1 MSLALAR
8 GWGLA
13 ITDYQ
18 GLGTPGD
25 HTYMVGR
32 ALGPNVLDA
41 MRAAR
46 KLAPEELP
54 VDGPAGII
62 GYSEGGAAAAWA
74 AQLQPTYAPELRLAG
89 VAAGAAAA
97 NVESAGPR
105 LDGTF
110 FSFFIAYGGIG
121 YAAAYP
127 ELDFDPYLTPMARK
141 GIEGLRNST
150 VLQAMISGPRFIKAS
165 DLTQPN
171 VLELPEWRQRLR
183 ENRLGLIA
191 PEAPVLLHHARRD
204 QIVSFAQ
211 SVSFA
216 DVLAWSRGRRPP
228 VHHARWRRSH
238 QRRGRGDA
246 DRTRLAGSPTERQG
260 RGCTAGARGRRGHA
274 RRAPRGCLA
283 CRPRAGDRVRPWRS
297 CSTGTTTRSRAR
309 TMRGSP
315 TGRRSGPPRPPEDAR
330 GRVRGG
336 IFAVFTPSPG
346 EHEGRGPRRRGGRV
360 RASGPVGH
368 AERGRGAAVAAGR
381 LLALERAGH
390 VRVARAIADLDA
402 ARTGRWPAGRR
413 PAPRGR
419 RGDRPRARGARALVR
434 GRAALARAGVEPAER
449 LRPRRAVHLP
459 LLAGHRARTSPTPG
473 AGWSPAARSSGSWST

>member
-1 MSLALAR
+1 MDAYLAPGVRLRARAWRVLYRSTSATGEPTAVSGTILLPGRARTKRMRPLVGYAIGTHGIGDAAAPSRLLARGLDWEAGLMSLALSR
-8 GWGLA
+8 GWALA

-32 ALGPNVLDA
+32 ALGPNVLDS

-46 KLAPEELP
+46 ELAPEELP
-54 VDGPAGII
+54 ADGPAAIV

-97 NVESAGPR
+97 NVESAGPQ

-150 VLQAMISGPRFIKAS
+150 ILQAALFGPRFIKAS

-211 SVSFA
+211 SEALRADWHGLGA
-216 DVLAWSRGRRPP
+216 DVRLYITRGG
-228 VHHARWRRSH
+228 VDHISGAV
-238 QRRGRGDA
+238 
-246 DRTRLAGSPTERQG
+246 AGTPI
-260 RGCTAGARGRRGHA
+260 ALDWLA
-274 RRAPRGCLA
+274 RRLQGKVRVT
-283 CRPRAGDRVRPWRS
+283 RPES
-297 CSTGTTTRSRAR
+297 
-309 TMRGSP
+309 
-315 TGRRSGPPRPPEDAR
+315 
-330 GRVRGG
+330 
-336 IFAVFTPSPG
+336 
-346 EHEGRGPRRRGGRV
+346 
-360 RASGPVGH
+360 PVG
-368 AERGRGAAVAAGR
+368 AVS
-381 LLALERAGH
+381 
-390 VRVARAIADLDA
+390 VDA
-402 ARTGRWPAGRR
+402 
-413 PAPRGR
+413 
-419 RGDRPRARGARALVR
+419 
-434 GRAALARAGVEPAER
+434 GRAAA
-449 LRPRRAVHLP
+449 
-459 LLAGHRARTSPTPG
+459 
-473 AGWSPAARSSGSWST
+473 

>member
-1 MSLALAR
+1 VVLVDVARRTTAQLLLVSPPRRPSAAAEGFYEPPDRLAAGSPGELIRAEPMDAYLAPGVRLRARAWRVLYRSTSATGEPTAVSGAILLPGRGRAARVRPLVGYAIGTHGIGDAAAPSRLLARGLDWEAGLMSLALAR
-8 GWGLA
+8 GWALA

-41 MRAAR
+41 MRAAQE
-46 KLAPEELP
+46 LAPDELP
-54 VDGPAGII
+54 ADGPAAII

-74 AQLQPTYAPELRLAG
+74 AQLQPTYAPELRLVG

-105 LDGTF
+105 LDGSF

-183 ENRLGLIA
+183 ENRLGLSA

-211 SVSFA
+211 SEGLRDDWRGLGA
-216 DVLAWSRGRRPP
+216 DVRLYVTRGGVDHISGAVAGTPIALDWLARRLQGKGSVSSRTQPAAG
-228 VHHARWRRSH
+228 VV
-238 QRRGRGDA
+238 GDA
-246 DRTRLAGSPTERQG
+246 
-260 RGCTAGARGRRGHA
+260 A
-274 RRAPRGCLA
+274 RRA
-283 CRPRAGDRVRPWRS
+283 
-297 CSTGTTTRSRAR
+297 
-309 TMRGSP
+309 
-315 TGRRSGPPRPPEDAR
+315 
-330 GRVRGG
+330 
-336 IFAVFTPSPG
+336 
-346 EHEGRGPRRRGGRV
+346 
-360 RASGPVGH
+360 
-368 AERGRGAAVAAGR
+368 AA
-381 LLALERAGH
+381 
-390 VRVARAIADLDA
+390 
-402 ARTGRWPAGRR
+402 
-413 PAPRGR
+413 
-419 RGDRPRARGARALVR
+419 
-434 GRAALARAGVEPAER
+434 
-449 LRPRRAVHLP
+449 
-459 LLAGHRARTSPTPG
+459 
-473 AGWSPAARSSGSWST
+473 